1 MRYSQMFLPTVR
13 EVPSDAEVISHQLMI
28 RAGMIRKLTSGIY
41 SVLPLGY
48 RTVKKVEEI
57 IRQEMDAAGAQ
68 EVYLPAVQPAEL
80 WQESGR
86 WGFYGKEL
94 LRFKDRHLR
103 ECCLGPT
110 HEEVITDLVRNE
122 VKTYRQLPR
131 NLYQIQTKFR
141 DEVRPRFGVMR
152 CREFDMKDAY
162 SFDADEKGADLS
174 YEKMFKAYTRI
185 FSRIGLKFRPVEAD
199 SGNIGG
205 AYSHEFMVLADTG
218 EDALAFCSGCDYAA
232 NLEKAEIA
240 RPEQKQPDPA
250 LFRPLETIHTPDV
263 RTIEEVSAF
272 LNVTPQDIVKTLVFA
287 ADGKPVAVLIR
298 GDEEVN
304 EAKLRNYLGA
314 DAVELATDDIVLE
327 VTNSPKGFAGA
338 IGIKAPVYAD
348 YSLMNRVNVV
358 MGANREDYHVKNANL
373 GRDFT
378 VTAFADLR
386 IIKES
391 DSCPRCGKPVRFAR
405 GIEVGHVFKLG
416 TKYSKAMRATFLD
429 RDGKEKFMIMGCYG
443 IGVGRTVAAAI
454 EQQHDDQGILW
465 PMTIAPFHV
474 IVVPVNVND
483 AKIAAAGETLYR
495 ELGEAGVEVLLD
507 DRDERAGVKFN
518 DADLIGIPLRVTIG
532 PKSLAAGNVELRIR
546 RTGETRT
553 IPVGEAKTAIR
564 DIVMGE
570 LKALND
576 PNNGHPR

>member
-1 MRYSQMFLPTVR
+1 MRYSRMFLPTVR

-28 RAGMIRKLTSGIY
+28 RAGLIRKLTSGIY

-94 LRFKDRHLR
+94 LRFKDRHMR
-103 ECCLGPT
+103 DYCIGPT

-174 YEKMFKAYTRI
+174 YEKMFKAYSRI
-185 FSRIGLKFRPVEAD
+185 FTRIGLIFRPVEAD

-232 NLEKAEIA
+232 NLEKAEIEK
-240 RPEQKQPDPA
+240 PVEQPLDVSQFK
-250 LFRPLETIHTPDV
+250 PLETVHTPGV

-272 LNVTPQDIVKTLVFA
+272 LDVTPQDIVKTLVFT
-287 ADGKPVAVLIR
+287 ADGKPAAVLIR

-304 EAKLRNYLGA
+304 EAKLRNFLGA

-338 IGIKAPVYAD
+338 IGIRAPVYAD
-348 YSLMNRVNVV
+348 YSLMNRVNMV

-373 GRDFT
+373 GRDFA
-378 VTAFADLR
+378 VKAFADLR

-416 TKYSKAMRATFLD
+416 TKYSKAMNANFLGE
-429 RDGKEKFMIMGCYG
+429 DGKPAPFEMGCYG
-443 IGVGRTVAAAI
+443 IGITRLPAAAV
-454 EQQHDDQGILW
+454 EQNHDERGIIWPDALAPFTVVICPISPDRSPDVKAAAEKLHDDL
-465 PMTIAPFHV
+465 
-474 IVVPVNVND
+474 
-483 AKIAAAGETLYR
+483 AA
-495 ELGEAGVEVLLD
+495 LGVDVLLD
-507 DRDERAGVKFN
+507 DRNERPGAMF
-518 DADLIGIPLRVTIG
+518 ADWELIGVPHRITIG
-532 PKSLAAGNVELRIR
+532 DKGLKEGQVEYQHRRDSAATKLGVAEVFAYVKER
-546 RTGETRT
+546 
-553 IPVGEAKTAIR
+553 VK
-564 DIVMGE
+564 V
-570 LKALND
+570 
-576 PNNGHPR
+576 